1 MNTISKVPLTRTAG
15 SLPSKSNRRSTHDV
29 QALVWAAD
37 PRADVVVSGAVSIAN
52 GTALKRMRARASLGA
67 FNDLNPST
75 LLQLSSSINMDV
87 FNLQILDASIMQ
99 VASHLTPNQ
108 KADLLLYA
116 LRGLPPKGY
125 VMITDARFAPC

>member
-1 MNTISKVPLTRTAG
+1 
-15 SLPSKSNRRSTHDV
+15 
-29 QALVWAAD
+29 
-37 PRADVVVSGAVSIAN
+37 
-52 GTALKRMRARASLGA
+52 
-67 FNDLNPST
+67 
-75 LLQLSSSINMDV
+75 MDV